1 MSESGESTFGEIG
14 ANLALTGA
22 GATYYGLTEKAIPAV
37 SKIVKNVIGGGGT
50 TVIQPQ

>member
-22 GATYYGLTEKAIPAV
+22 GAGYYGLTEKAIPAV
-37 SKIVKNVIGGGGT
+37 SKIVKNVIGGGGP
-50 TVIQPQ
+50 TVINPQ